1 MNFIKIAFSGSQAA
15 QANLTAA
22 AMNTANT
29 LTKGYSRQK
38 ALQSSVGAQA
48 DNMSVGNGVSV
59 DGFQRIS
66 DEYLVKQEWNA
77 ISNKS
82 YFDAKTH
89 YLDKLEK
96 TISSNETSLNS
107 GFDKFY
113 NSLSSLSSTPDNMP
127 ARIQFIQDAKAL
139 TLRFNN
145 VNTEVESQ
153 KTMINNQREGIV
165 NEVNMLTKAI
175 ANDNQQ
181 IEKNIYNGGNVN
193 DLLDKRDEKVRELSK
208 LIEVTTTKDDRGYLN
223 LTLKGGGTL
232 VNGMAASTLETK
244 MNGSNFTGLQLKFAN
259 SIFDTDSSCGSQLGG
274 INDYQLVV
282 LQDTQHNVNKIAQQ
296 FASEFNNTL
305 NTGNDLAG
313 AAGVALFSFN
323 SANPNKV
330 LQVTSIKPNELA
342 LAASGSPIGDNKNVA
357 KLIDTRIKALPG
369 LGNKSINDSYTMLVS
384 EFAVLNRE
392 NKIELNDKASTLIFS
407 TQQRE
412 SVSGV
417 NMDEEGRS
425 LIEYQNI
432 YQANARVMNMGN
444 KLFADLLALF

>member
-1 MNFIKIAFSGSQAA
+1 
-15 QANLTAA
+15 
-22 AMNTANT
+22 
-29 LTKGYSRQK
+29 
-38 ALQSSVGAQA
+38 
-48 DNMSVGNGVSV
+48 
-59 DGFQRIS
+59 
-66 DEYLVKQEWNA
+66 
-77 ISNKS
+77 
-82 YFDAKTH
+82 
-89 YLDKLEK
+89 
-96 TISSNETSLNS
+96 
-107 GFDKFY
+107 
-113 NSLSSLSSTPDNMP
+113 
-127 ARIQFIQDAKAL
+127 
-139 TLRFNN
+139 
-145 VNTEVESQ
+145 
-153 KTMINNQREGIV
+153 MINNQREGIV

-223 LTLKGGGTL
+223 VTLKGGGTL

-274 INDYQLVV
+274 INDYQFVV
-282 LQDTQHNVNKIAQQ
+282 LQDTQNNVNKIAQH

-444 KLFADLLALF
+444 KLFSDLLALF